1 MKKTVIAFVTVLFA
15 VSLQGQELKKSVTWD
30 NIRNHPAPL
39 KIVGELDAIPS
50 SLDRPSFWSVGCET
64 LDRDYADFDKFGQYM
79 GETGVG
85 YARLQS
91 GWAKCEPK
99 KKGKYN
105 FAWLD
110 HHVDGLIEQGIHPW
124 LCLCYGNPLY
134 TDGGK
139 DLNARL
145 FGDGPVMDGWI
156 KYVKQVVKRYKGKVT
171 MYEVWNEPDG
181 ARDASGKWKPASNWA
196 EYALLFARTAKAI
209 KEVDPDAKVA
219 AFGAFSIRTDYFK
232 NGMQRI
238 AELGAADCVDYVTYH
253 AYWPRPESIIPL
265 VKQLIED
272 VHAVKPDAVV
282 LQGESGGPSRLD
294 YGHAMCFREWTE
306 YSQVKWDLRHM
317 LSNFALGVPSSVFTM
332 VDLHYKDYMIQS
344 FGLICT
350 NLVSVPQY
358 KRPKF
363 YGIQHLTSTITA
375 DCKPSDVFRLAGS
388 NIPDEITVVGVEK
401 GGEAKGFLI
410 WLSGEDPTNTLE
422 RRIVDIALKGKPLKD
437 PVYVDLVTGYVH
449 ELKGVETRVD
459 GTFRLPQFPI
469 WDAPVLVMER
479 SELPLK
485 QQ

>member
-1 MKKTVIAFVTVLFA
+1 MKKLLLASLALIFA
-15 VSLQGQELKKSVTWD
+15 LGLQGQELKKSVTWD
-30 NIRNHPAPL
+30 KYRSHPAPL
-39 KIVGELDAIPS
+39 PVLGTLITTPS

-64 LDRDYADFDKFGQYM
+64 MDRDYAYFDKFKQYIP
-79 GETGVG
+79 ETGVG

-99 KKGKYN
+99 KKGKYD

-110 HHVDGLIEQGIHPW
+110 HHVDGLIELGVHPW

-156 KYVKQVVKRYKGKVT
+156 RYVKQVVKRYKGKVT

-181 ARDASGKWKPASNWA
+181 ARDANGKWAPASNWA
-196 EYALLFARTAKAI
+196 DYALLFARTAKAI
-209 KEVDPDAKVA
+209 KEVDPDAKIA

-232 NGMQRI
+232 KGMERI
-238 AELGAADCVDYVTYH
+238 AELGASEYVDYVTYH
-253 AYWPRPESIIPL
+253 AYWPQPERIIPEVQRL
-265 VKQLIED
+265 KDEI
-272 VHAVKPDAVV
+272 HAVNPQTVL
-282 LQGESGGPSRLD
+282 LQGESGCPSRLD

-317 LSNFALGVPSSVFTM
+317 LINFSMGIPSSTFTM

-344 FGLICT
+344 FGLVCT
-350 NLVSVPQY
+350 NLISEPQY

-375 DCKPSDVFRLAGS
+375 DCEPCDDFQLMGASTYEDIK
-388 NIPDEITVVGVEK
+388 VVGVK
-401 GGEAKGFLI
+401 RNGKNAGFLI
-410 WLSGEDPTNTLE
+410 WLSGEEPGSSLDRKLVNLTF
-422 RRIVDIALKGKPLKD
+422 KGAQLND

-449 ELKGVETRVD
+449 ELKGLEKRFD
-459 GTFRLPQFPI
+459 GFRLNDFPI
-469 WDAPVLVMER
+469 WDAPVYVVER
-479 SELPLK
+479 SEVNFK
-485 QQ
+485 